1 MNRNQMFTYGG
12 AAIGAIAGF
21 MLHKKYPKFGMAGKV
36 GYIAIGGGLGWYAGK
51 KVGEMTAKPATMVT
65 SAAV

>member
-1 MNRNQMFTYGG
+1 MMFTYGG

-51 KVGEMTAKPATMVT
+51 KVGEMTAKPTVIAATP
-65 SAAV
+65 AA